1 MVYLLQMVDLSMA
14 MLNNQMVI
22 SPISPLSHDHTPKFC
37 DVHLTVFF
45 GPVAGA
51 AVAQHRT
58 PGSMRPRGKFGP
70 WTAMTATPKN
80 WLVTIL
86 LMNRVGKCPQT
97 SPNLWYHIHQLL
109 FSGVQHHKKKV
120 QQGHLMTFTNLSKW
134 VIRFTI
140 GFRSGAIVMSF
151 WHTNMR

>member
-1 MVYLLQMVDLSMA
+1 MVDLSMA

-86 LMNRVGKCPQT
+86 LMNPLGGLVNVLKHHPTCDIISISSFFRVFKIT
-97 SPNLWYHIHQLL
+97 
-109 FSGVQHHKKKV
+109 KKKS
-120 QQGHLMTFTNLSKW
+120 NKD
-134 VIRFTI
+134 I
-140 GFRSGAIVMSF
+140 
-151 WHTNMR
+151 